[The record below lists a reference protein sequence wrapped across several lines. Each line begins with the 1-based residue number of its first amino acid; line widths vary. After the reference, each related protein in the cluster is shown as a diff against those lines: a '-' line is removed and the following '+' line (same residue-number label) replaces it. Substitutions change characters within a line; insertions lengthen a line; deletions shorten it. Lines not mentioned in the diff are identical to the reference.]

1 MEYGTI
7 AYVKVECPYCDLV
20 SMGQV
25 LLPHGI
31 ICDVLV
37 MLPSSCQSQDFFLLF
52 RLVGLLIQKLE
63 LEDLIVKYTSLN
75 IFWRSLKLSTQ
86 TTKQKM
92 KLNLQAMW

>member
-1 MEYGTI
+1 M
-7 AYVKVECPYCDLV
+7 ECPYCDLV

-31 ICDVLV
+31 ICEVLV

-63 LEDLIVKYTSLN
+63 LEDLIVKYTVSLHVT
-75 IFWRSLKLSTQ
+75 FWCVTFDKSSTFQ
-86 TTKQKM
+86 LTMLVQIAWAPVK
-92 KLNLQAMW
+92 